1 PDSGVKMAAY
11 SRAQLLRL
19 LLVCS
24 ACLCSSAL
32 GLKAAGGPA
41 EPPNPPGPRAA
52 DPPAKDAPAAAAG
65 ASQPRRATG
74 WKLAEEEAC
83 REDLTRLCPK
93 HTWTN
98 NLAVLECLQ
107 DRREES
113 EIAPDCNH
121 LLWNY
126 KLNLTTDPKF
136 ESVATEVCKS
146 TISEI
151 KECNEEERG
160 RGYLVSCLVDHRS
173 NISEYQC
180 NQYITK
186 MTSIIF
192 SDYRLICGFMDKCK
206 DDINNLHCGSI
217 NVGHKRRVSQD
228 SPITSRDLRYSGRI
242 SSTPGA
248 LPPEELANYLS
259 DFGLGDGRVQ
269 PQSPQPPLPQ
279 WKEGVSV
286 GLRSSS
292 KYSFHRP
299 TTSPVEDTNNSKR
312 PIPDPKAQGSDPLVH
327 RGELQH
333 MVAELGSYKQ
343 AHTSS
348 PPLTLGNSR
357 VVEGPAPLKEAGF
370 QSPSHAWSPED
381 WVVEAPIA
389 TTATQTTLNTLAMS
403 WPQDMANVNVTLL
416 GGQLSPKVRCTG
428 PSWTFLH
435 VDVHSQGE
443 VIACLEKALVREAE
457 QQDHVRPIKEE
468 CKRAILRVAELSS
481 DDFHLDRHLYF
492 SCRDDRERFCQNT
505 QAGEGKVYKCL
516 FNHKF
521 EEAMSEKCRD
531 ALTTRQ
537 KLISQDYR
545 VSYSLAK
552 ACKLD
557 LRKQRCSLDTNLPRA
572 REARLSYLLL
582 CLEAAVHRGRPVSG
596 ECQGEMLDYRRMLME
611 DFSLSPEI
619 VLHCRT
625 EIEAHCSGLHRKG
638 RTLHC
643 LMRIGRGDRSTTM
656 DSVCQSAL
664 QTLIQS
670 ADPGADYRID
680 RALNEACESVIQTA
694 CKHIRNGD
702 PMILSCLMEHLYTEK
717 MVEDC
722 EHRLLELQYFISRD
736 WNRPTRPHP
745 GAGPGVWARRR
756 APGGQWIFA
765 HGTRPS
771 SARNGDVGPPSSRLT
786 TRRKVHEGPV
796 QCGLSGSRGRGP
808 RSKLWDA
815 RSLVPV
821 VAVTLEPGI
830 GHGSKGC
837 RQAEEGVL
845 SDHVGLWDSRTQL
858 MGTGRPSKPQPGT
871 VLEAKTRVWE
881 EFGEAMRPWR
891 KEFWQTVR
899 RLRRG
904 KHFSANTVQ
913 CGWGAVD
920 LNWGHCRTVEE
931 ILRVAPQS
939 HRHAFTEEAE
949 AEDSEVDSS
958 ITQAKY
964 QARTF
969 QHVLER
975 FAAECEAAGMRIS
988 TSKSEAM
995 VLDRKRVAC
1004 PLRVGGEVLPQ
1015 VEEFKLDP
1023 ILYKKCQGDAARL
1036 CHTHGWNETSELMPP
1051 GAVFSCL
1058 YRHAYRTEEQGR
1070 RLSRDCKVEVQR
1082 ILHQRALDVKLD
1094 PELQKRCMTDLG
1106 KWCSEK
1112 TDAGQELECLQ
1123 DHLEDLVSACR
1134 DVVGNLTELE
1144 SEDIQIDALLIRACE
1159 PVTQAHCHDV
1169 ADNQIDTGDLM
1180 ECLVQ
1185 NKHQKEMNEK
1195 CSVGVTHFQLIQMK
1209 DFRFSYKFKMACKED
1224 VLRLCPNIKKKV
1236 DVVICLSTTV
1246 RNDTL
1251 QEAKEQRVSLKCRK
1265 QLRVEELEMSEDI
1278 RLEPELYDPCKS
1290 DISRLCP
1297 NVAFGNAQMIE
1308 CLKEQKKQLS
1318 PRCHQ
1323 RIFRLQEV
1331 EMTDPELDYQLMRV
1345 CKQMIKRFCTEAD
1358 ARNVLQCLKQN
1369 KNSELMDPK
1378 CKQMITK
1385 RQITQNTDYR
1395 LNPVLRKACRADI
1408 PKFCQPILNKASED
1422 SELEGQV
1429 VACLKLKYADQV
1441 GPRWHCLLETDEIL
1455 KRLSPDCEDQI
1466 RVILQE
1472 SALDYRLDPQLQM
1485 HCSDEISKLCAEE
1498 AAAQEQTGQVE
1509 ECLKVNLLKIKQ
1521 DTCKKEVLNML
1532 KESKADIFV
1541 DPVLHTACA
1550 LDLKHHCAAI
1560 TPGRGRQMSCLMEA
1574 LQDKRVRLQPECKK
1588 RLQDR
1593 IDMWSYAAKV
1603 APAEGF
1609 SDLAVQVMTSPSKNY
1624 ILLMIALSVCVLFL
1638 VGLLCGRITKRVTR
1652 ELKDR

>member
-1 PDSGVKMAAY
+1 MAAHG
-11 SRAQLLRL
+11 RPPLPL
-19 LLVCS
+19 LLLS
-24 ACLCSSAL
+24 ACLYGCVAVRGFKVSS
-32 GLKAAGGPA
+32 GPA
-41 EPPNPPGPRAA
+41 EPPNPPAVRTV
-52 DPPAKDAPAAAAG
+52 DLPAKEEAAA
-65 ASQPRRATG
+65 QPRRASG

-83 REDLTRLCPK
+83 REDLSRLCPK

-107 DRREES
+107 DRREHMEL
-113 EIAPDCNH
+113 APDCNH
-121 LLWNY
+121 LLWSY

-136 ESVATEVCKS
+136 ESVALEVCKS
-146 TISEI
+146 TIAEI
-151 KECNEEERG
+151 KECNDEERG
-160 RGYLVSCLVDHRS
+160 RGYLVSCLVDHRG

-180 NQYITK
+180 NQYVTK
-186 MTSIIF
+186 MTSIVF

-206 DDINNLHCGSI
+206 EDINLLHCGSI
-217 NVGHKRRVSQD
+217 NVGQKD
-228 SPITSRDLRYSGRI
+228 I
-242 SSTPGA
+242 
-248 LPPEELANYLS
+248 
-259 DFGLGDGRVQ
+259 
-269 PQSPQPPLPQ
+269 
-279 WKEGVSV
+279 
-286 GLRSSS
+286 
-292 KYSFHRP
+292 
-299 TTSPVEDTNNSKR
+299 
-312 PIPDPKAQGSDPLVH
+312 
-327 RGELQH
+327 
-333 MVAELGSYKQ
+333 
-343 AHTSS
+343 
-348 PPLTLGNSR
+348 
-357 VVEGPAPLKEAGF
+357 
-370 QSPSHAWSPED
+370 
-381 WVVEAPIA
+381 
-389 TTATQTTLNTLAMS
+389 
-403 WPQDMANVNVTLL
+403 
-416 GGQLSPKVRCTG
+416 
-428 PSWTFLH
+428 
-435 VDVHSQGE
+435 HSQGE
-443 VIACLEKALVREAE
+443 VIACLEKALVKEAE
-457 QQDHVRPIKEE
+457 QQNHIHPIKEE
-468 CKRAILRVAELSS
+468 CQKAILRVAELSS

-492 SCRDDRERFCQNT
+492 ACRDDRERFCLNV
-505 QAGEGKVYKCL
+505 QAGEGRVYKCL

-557 LRKQRCSLDTNLPRA
+557 LKKQHCSLDTTLPRA
-572 REARLSYLLL
+572 REARLSHLLL

-643 LMRIGRGDRSTTM
+643 LMRVGRGDHSTVG
-656 DSVCQSAL
+656 SVCQGAL

-694 CKHIRNGD
+694 CKHIRSGD

-736 WNRPTRPHP
+736 W
-745 GAGPGVWARRR
+745 
-756 APGGQWIFA
+756 
-765 HGTRPS
+765 
-771 SARNGDVGPPSSRLT
+771 
-786 TRRKVHEGPV
+786 
-796 QCGLSGSRGRGP
+796 
-808 RSKLWDA
+808 
-815 RSLVPV
+815 
-821 VAVTLEPGI
+821 
-830 GHGSKGC
+830 
-837 RQAEEGVL
+837 
-845 SDHVGLWDSRTQL
+845 
-858 MGTGRPSKPQPGT
+858 
-871 VLEAKTRVWE
+871 
-881 EFGEAMRPWR
+881 
-891 KEFWQTVR
+891 
-899 RLRRG
+899 
-904 KHFSANTVQ
+904 
-913 CGWGAVD
+913 
-920 LNWGHCRTVEE
+920 
-931 ILRVAPQS
+931 
-939 HRHAFTEEAE
+939 
-949 AEDSEVDSS
+949 
-958 ITQAKY
+958 
-964 QARTF
+964 
-969 QHVLER
+969 
-975 FAAECEAAGMRIS
+975 
-988 TSKSEAM
+988 
-995 VLDRKRVAC
+995 
-1004 PLRVGGEVLPQ
+1004 
-1015 VEEFKLDP
+1015 KLDP
-1023 ILYKKCQGDAARL
+1023 ILYRKCQGDAARL
-1036 CHTHGWNETSELMPP
+1036 CHTHGWNETSDLMPA

-1070 RLSRDCKVEVQR
+1070 RLSRDCKMEVQR
-1082 ILHQRALDVKLD
+1082 VLHQRALDVKLD
-1094 PELQKRCMTDLG
+1094 PELQKRCISDLG
-1106 KWCSEK
+1106 KWCSSK
-1112 TDAGQELECLQ
+1112 NDAGQELECLQ
-1123 DHLEDLVSACR
+1123 DHLEDLVQSCR

-1144 SEDIQIDALLIRACE
+1144 SEDA
-1159 PVTQAHCHDV
+1159 T
-1169 ADNQIDTGDLM
+1169 DNQMDTGVLM

-1185 NKHQKEMNEK
+1185 NKHQKEMNDK
-1195 CSVGVTHFQLIQMK
+1195 CAVGVTHFQLIQMK

-1236 DVVICLSTTV
+1236 DVVVCLSTTV

-1251 QEAKEQRVSLKCRK
+1251 QEAREQRVSLKCRK

-1297 NVAFGNAQMIE
+1297 NVPFGNAQMIE
-1308 CLKEQKKQLS
+1308 CLKEQKRHLS

-1331 EMTDPELDYQLMRV
+1331 EMSDPELDYQLMRV

-1358 ARNVLQCLKQN
+1358 ARNILQCLKQN

-1395 LNPVLRKACRADI
+1395 LNPVLRKACRVDI
-1408 PKFCQPILNKASED
+1408 PKFCKSILNKASED

-1429 VACLKLKYADQV
+1429 ISCLKLKYADQ
-1441 GPRWHCLLETDEIL
+1441 
-1455 KRLSPDCEDQI
+1455 KLSSDCEDQI

-1472 SALDYRLDPQLQM
+1472 SALDYRLDPQLKV
-1485 HCSDEISKLCAEE
+1485 HCSEEISSLCAEE
-1498 AAAQEQTGQVE
+1498 AAAQEQMGQVE
-1509 ECLKVNLLKIKQ
+1509 ECLKVNLLKVKH
-1521 DTCKKEVLNML
+1521 DDCKKEVLNML

-1550 LDLKHHCAAI
+1550 LDLKHHCAAV

-1574 LQDKRVRLQPECKK
+1574 LQVKRVRLQPECKK

-1624 ILLMIALSVCVLFL
+1624 LLFMVALSVCVLFL

>member
-1 PDSGVKMAAY
+1 MAAY
-11 SRAQLLRL
+11 SYPQLLPL
-19 LLVCS
+19 LLSCV
-24 ACLCSSAL
+24 CLCGFGSVL
-32 GLKAAGGPA
+32 GLKAVSGPA
-41 EPPNPPGPRAA
+41 ESPNPPNPPVLRAV
-52 DPPAKDAPAAAAG
+52 DPPAKDAPAAAAAAG
-65 ASQPRRATG
+65 ASQPRRATS
-74 WKLAEEEAC
+74 WKLSEEAAC
-83 REDLTRLCPK
+83 REDLSRLCPK

-136 ESVATEVCKS
+136 ESVAMEVCKS
-146 TISEI
+146 TINEI

-160 RGYLVSCLVDHRS
+160 RGYLVSCLVDHRA
-173 NISEYQC
+173 NVSEYQC

-186 MTSIIF
+186 MTSIVF

-206 DDINNLHCGSI
+206 EDINSLRCGSI
-217 NVGHKRRVSQD
+217 NVGQK
-228 SPITSRDLRYSGRI
+228 
-242 SSTPGA
+242 
-248 LPPEELANYLS
+248 
-259 DFGLGDGRVQ
+259 
-269 PQSPQPPLPQ
+269 
-279 WKEGVSV
+279 
-286 GLRSSS
+286 
-292 KYSFHRP
+292 
-299 TTSPVEDTNNSKR
+299 
-312 PIPDPKAQGSDPLVH
+312 
-327 RGELQH
+327 
-333 MVAELGSYKQ
+333 
-343 AHTSS
+343 
-348 PPLTLGNSR
+348 
-357 VVEGPAPLKEAGF
+357 
-370 QSPSHAWSPED
+370 
-381 WVVEAPIA
+381 
-389 TTATQTTLNTLAMS
+389 
-403 WPQDMANVNVTLL
+403 
-416 GGQLSPKVRCTG
+416 
-428 PSWTFLH
+428 
-435 VDVHSQGE
+435 DVHSQGE
-443 VIACLEKALVREAE
+443 VISCLEKALVREAE
-457 QQDHVRPIKEE
+457 QQDHVHPIKEE
-468 CKRAILRVAELSS
+468 CQRAILRVAELSS

-492 SCRDDRERFCQNT
+492 SCRADRERFCRNT

-537 KLISQDYR
+537 KLISQDYK

-552 ACKLD
+552 ACKVD
-557 LRKQRCSLDTNLPRA
+557 LRKQRCSLDANLPRA

-643 LMRIGRGDRSTTM
+643 LMRIGRGDRSTTV
-656 DSVCQSAL
+656 DSICQSAL

-670 ADPGADYRID
+670 ADPVADYRID

-694 CKHIRNGD
+694 CKHIRTGD

-736 WNRPTRPHP
+736 W
-745 GAGPGVWARRR
+745 
-756 APGGQWIFA
+756 
-765 HGTRPS
+765 
-771 SARNGDVGPPSSRLT
+771 
-786 TRRKVHEGPV
+786 
-796 QCGLSGSRGRGP
+796 
-808 RSKLWDA
+808 
-815 RSLVPV
+815 
-821 VAVTLEPGI
+821 
-830 GHGSKGC
+830 
-837 RQAEEGVL
+837 
-845 SDHVGLWDSRTQL
+845 
-858 MGTGRPSKPQPGT
+858 
-871 VLEAKTRVWE
+871 
-881 EFGEAMRPWR
+881 
-891 KEFWQTVR
+891 
-899 RLRRG
+899 
-904 KHFSANTVQ
+904 
-913 CGWGAVD
+913 
-920 LNWGHCRTVEE
+920 
-931 ILRVAPQS
+931 
-939 HRHAFTEEAE
+939 
-949 AEDSEVDSS
+949 
-958 ITQAKY
+958 
-964 QARTF
+964 
-969 QHVLER
+969 
-975 FAAECEAAGMRIS
+975 
-988 TSKSEAM
+988 
-995 VLDRKRVAC
+995 
-1004 PLRVGGEVLPQ
+1004 
-1015 VEEFKLDP
+1015 KLDP

-1082 ILHQRALDVKLD
+1082 ILRQRALDVKLD
-1094 PELQKRCMTDLG
+1094 PDLQRRCMTDLG
-1106 KWCSEK
+1106 KWCSDK

-1134 DVVGNLTELE
+1134 EVV
-1144 SEDIQIDALLIRACE
+1144 AHVLIR
-1159 PVTQAHCHDV
+1159 DV

-1185 NKHQKEMNEK
+1185 NKHQKEMNDK
-1195 CSVGVTHFQLIQMK
+1195 CTVGVTHFQLVQMK

-1224 VLRLCPNIKKKV
+1224 VLRLCPNIKKNYKHETKV
-1236 DVVICLSTTV
+1236 YLCVSMRLNTFVRSNSPLLLSPP
-1246 RNDTL
+1246 L
-1251 QEAKEQRVSLKCRK
+1251 PSQ
-1265 QLRVEELEMSEDI
+1265 SEDI

-1318 PRCHQ
+1318 QRCHQ

-1331 EMTDPELDYQLMRV
+1331 EMIDPELDYQLMRV
-1345 CKQMIKRFCTEAD
+1345 CKQMIKRFCTDAD

-1395 LNPVLRKACRADI
+1395 LNPLLRKACRADI

-1429 VACLKLKYADQV
+1429 IACLKLKYADQ
-1441 GPRWHCLLETDEIL
+1441 
-1455 KRLSPDCEDQI
+1455 KLSSDCEDQI

-1485 HCSDEISKLCAEE
+1485 HCTDEISRLCAEE

-1509 ECLKVNLLKIKQ
+1509 ECLKVNLLKIKLEA
-1521 DTCKKEVLNML
+1521 CKREVLNML

-1560 TPGRGRQMSCLMEA
+1560 TPGRGRQMSCLIEA

-1609 SDLAVQVMTSPSKNY
+1609 SDLAVQVMTSPSKDY
-1624 ILLMIALSVCVLFL
+1624 ILLMIALSVCILFL

>member
-1 PDSGVKMAAY
+1 MHT
-11 SRAQLLRL
+11 QTLLSFAVICGCGTWSLTGRKTKQYL
-19 LLVCS
+19 LQFE
-24 ACLCSSAL
+24 
-32 GLKAAGGPA
+32 KT
-41 EPPNPPGPRAA
+41 E
-52 DPPAKDAPAAAAG
+52 
-65 ASQPRRATG
+65 
-74 WKLAEEEAC
+74 
-83 REDLTRLCPK
+83 RETRG
-93 HTWTN
+93 
-98 NLAVLECLQ
+98 
-107 DRREES
+107 ES
-113 EIAPDCNH
+113 EGKTDIYKS

-146 TISEI
+146 TINEI

-160 RGYLVSCLVDHRS
+160 RGYLVSCLVDHRG

-206 DDINNLHCGSI
+206 EDINSLHCGSI
-217 NVGHKRRVSQD
+217 NVGHK
-228 SPITSRDLRYSGRI
+228 
-242 SSTPGA
+242 
-248 LPPEELANYLS
+248 
-259 DFGLGDGRVQ
+259 
-269 PQSPQPPLPQ
+269 
-279 WKEGVSV
+279 
-286 GLRSSS
+286 
-292 KYSFHRP
+292 
-299 TTSPVEDTNNSKR
+299 
-312 PIPDPKAQGSDPLVH
+312 
-327 RGELQH
+327 
-333 MVAELGSYKQ
+333 
-343 AHTSS
+343 
-348 PPLTLGNSR
+348 
-357 VVEGPAPLKEAGF
+357 
-370 QSPSHAWSPED
+370 
-381 WVVEAPIA
+381 
-389 TTATQTTLNTLAMS
+389 
-403 WPQDMANVNVTLL
+403 
-416 GGQLSPKVRCTG
+416 
-428 PSWTFLH
+428 
-435 VDVHSQGE
+435 DVHSQGE
-443 VIACLEKALVREAE
+443 VISCLEKALVKEAE
-457 QQDHVRPIKEE
+457 QQDAHARPIKEE
-468 CKRAILRVAELSS
+468 CQKAILRVAELSS

-492 SCRDDRERFCQNT
+492 SCRDDRERFCQSI
-505 QAGEGKVYKCL
+505 QGGEGKVYKCL

-619 VLHCRT
+619 VL
-625 EIEAHCSGLHRKG
+625 
-638 RTLHC
+638 
-643 LMRIGRGDRSTTM
+643 IGRGDRNTNV
-656 DSVCQSAL
+656 DGVCQSAL

-736 WNRPTRPHP
+736 W
-745 GAGPGVWARRR
+745 
-756 APGGQWIFA
+756 
-765 HGTRPS
+765 
-771 SARNGDVGPPSSRLT
+771 
-786 TRRKVHEGPV
+786 
-796 QCGLSGSRGRGP
+796 
-808 RSKLWDA
+808 
-815 RSLVPV
+815 
-821 VAVTLEPGI
+821 
-830 GHGSKGC
+830 
-837 RQAEEGVL
+837 
-845 SDHVGLWDSRTQL
+845 
-858 MGTGRPSKPQPGT
+858 
-871 VLEAKTRVWE
+871 
-881 EFGEAMRPWR
+881 
-891 KEFWQTVR
+891 
-899 RLRRG
+899 
-904 KHFSANTVQ
+904 
-913 CGWGAVD
+913 
-920 LNWGHCRTVEE
+920 
-931 ILRVAPQS
+931 
-939 HRHAFTEEAE
+939 
-949 AEDSEVDSS
+949 
-958 ITQAKY
+958 
-964 QARTF
+964 
-969 QHVLER
+969 
-975 FAAECEAAGMRIS
+975 
-988 TSKSEAM
+988 
-995 VLDRKRVAC
+995 
-1004 PLRVGGEVLPQ
+1004 
-1015 VEEFKLDP
+1015 KLDP

-1082 ILHQRALDVKLD
+1082 ILHQRALDVKLE

-1112 TDAGQELECLQ
+1112 TDTGQELECLQ

-1134 DVVGNLTELE
+1134 EVVGNLTELE

-1195 CSVGVTHFQLIQMK
+1195 CAVGVTHFQLIQMK

-1318 PRCHQ
+1318 QRCHQ

-1331 EMTDPELDYQLMRV
+1331 EMSDPELDYQLMRV

-1429 VACLKLKYADQV
+1429 IACLKLKYADQ
-1441 GPRWHCLLETDEIL
+1441 
-1455 KRLSPDCEDQI
+1455 RLSPDCEDQI

-1485 HCSDEISKLCAEE
+1485 HCSDEISRLCAEE

-1609 SDLAVQVMTSPSKNY
+1609 SDLAMQVMTSPSKNY

>member
-1 PDSGVKMAAY
+1 MAAY
-11 SRAQLLRL
+11 SRSQLLL
-19 LLVCS
+19 LLWFVP
-24 ACLCSSAL
+24 LCGFGSVL
-32 GLKAAGGPA
+32 GLKAASGPA
-41 EPPNPPGPRAA
+41 DPPNPPVLRPA
-52 DPPAKDAPAAAAG
+52 DPPGKDAPAAG

-74 WKLAEEEAC
+74 WKLSEEEAC
-83 REDLTRLCPK
+83 REDLTRLCPR

-107 DRREES
+107 DRREVRNIMPLS
-113 EIAPDCNH
+113 LSQ

-146 TISEI
+146 TIT
-151 KECNEEERG
+151 ECNEEERG
-160 RGYLVSCLVDHRS
+160 RGYLVSCLVDHRG

-206 DDINNLHCGSI
+206 EDINNLRCGSI
-217 NVGHKRRVSQD
+217 NIGHKD
-228 SPITSRDLRYSGRI
+228 I
-242 SSTPGA
+242 
-248 LPPEELANYLS
+248 
-259 DFGLGDGRVQ
+259 
-269 PQSPQPPLPQ
+269 
-279 WKEGVSV
+279 
-286 GLRSSS
+286 
-292 KYSFHRP
+292 
-299 TTSPVEDTNNSKR
+299 
-312 PIPDPKAQGSDPLVH
+312 
-327 RGELQH
+327 
-333 MVAELGSYKQ
+333 
-343 AHTSS
+343 
-348 PPLTLGNSR
+348 
-357 VVEGPAPLKEAGF
+357 
-370 QSPSHAWSPED
+370 
-381 WVVEAPIA
+381 
-389 TTATQTTLNTLAMS
+389 
-403 WPQDMANVNVTLL
+403 
-416 GGQLSPKVRCTG
+416 
-428 PSWTFLH
+428 
-435 VDVHSQGE
+435 HSQGE

-457 QQDHVRPIKEE
+457 QQDHVRPIKED

-505 QAGEGKVYKCL
+505 PAGEGKVYKCL

-643 LMRIGRGDRSTTM
+643 LMRIGRGERSTSI

-694 CKHIRNGD
+694 CKHIRTGD

-736 WNRPTRPHP
+736 WKM
-745 GAGPGVWARRR
+745 
-756 APGGQWIFA
+756 
-765 HGTRPS
+765 
-771 SARNGDVGPPSSRLT
+771 D
-786 TRRKVHEGPV
+786 
-796 QCGLSGSRGRGP
+796 
-808 RSKLWDA
+808 
-815 RSLVPV
+815 
-821 VAVTLEPGI
+821 
-830 GHGSKGC
+830 
-837 RQAEEGVL
+837 
-845 SDHVGLWDSRTQL
+845 
-858 MGTGRPSKPQPGT
+858 
-871 VLEAKTRVWE
+871 
-881 EFGEAMRPWR
+881 
-891 KEFWQTVR
+891 
-899 RLRRG
+899 
-904 KHFSANTVQ
+904 
-913 CGWGAVD
+913 
-920 LNWGHCRTVEE
+920 
-931 ILRVAPQS
+931 
-939 HRHAFTEEAE
+939 
-949 AEDSEVDSS
+949 
-958 ITQAKY
+958 
-964 QARTF
+964 
-969 QHVLER
+969 
-975 FAAECEAAGMRIS
+975 
-988 TSKSEAM
+988 
-995 VLDRKRVAC
+995 
-1004 PLRVGGEVLPQ
+1004 PL
-1015 VEEFKLDP
+1015 
-1023 ILYKKCQGDAARL
+1023 LYKKCQGDASRL

-1112 TDAGQELECLQ
+1112 TDTGQELECLQ

-1159 PVTQAHCHDV
+1159 PVIQAHCHDV

-1224 VLRLCPNIKKKV
+1224 VLRLCSNIKKKV

-1251 QEAKEQRVSLKCRK
+1251 QDVREQRVTLKCRK

-1278 RLEPELYDPCKS
+1278 RLEPELYEPCRS

-1297 NVAFGNAQMIE
+1297 NVNFGNAQMIE

-1318 PRCHQ
+1318 QRCHQ
-1323 RIFRLQEV
+1323 RIFRLQEA

-1345 CKQMIKRFCTEAD
+1345 CKQMIKAD

-1408 PKFCQPILNKASED
+1408 PKFCQSILNKASED

-1429 VACLKLKYADQV
+1429 IACLKLKYADQV
-1441 GPRWHCLLETDEIL
+1441 N
-1455 KRLSPDCEDQI
+1455 
-1466 RVILQE
+1466 
-1472 SALDYRLDPQLQM
+1472 PQLQ
-1485 HCSDEISKLCAEE
+1485 HLHPWCHQNVQNARLYWFAKCVYLYC
-1498 AAAQEQTGQVE
+1498 T
-1509 ECLKVNLLKIKQ
+1509 
-1521 DTCKKEVLNML
+1521 EVLNML

-1550 LDLKHHCAAI
+1550 LDIKHHCAAVA
-1560 TPGRGRQMSCLMEA
+1560 PGRGRQMSCLMEA

-1624 ILLMIALSVCVLFL
+1624 ILFMIALGVCILFL
-1638 VGLLCGRITKRVTR
+1638 VGLLCGRITKQVTR

>member
-1 PDSGVKMAAY
+1 MAAY
-11 SRAQLLRL
+11 SRTQLLL
-19 LLVCS
+19 LLLS
-24 ACLCSSAL
+24 LL
-32 GLKAAGGPA
+32 GLCGFGSVLGSKAASGPA
-41 EPPNPPGPRAA
+41 EPPNPPVVRAA
-52 DPPAKDAPAAAAG
+52 DPPAKDAPAAVAAAAAAAG

-74 WKLAEEEAC
+74 WKLSEEEAC

-107 DRREES
+107 DRREET

-146 TISEI
+146 TINEI

-160 RGYLVSCLVDHRS
+160 RGYLVSCLVDHRG

-206 DDINNLHCGSI
+206 EDINSLHCGSI
-217 NVGHKRRVSQD
+217 NVGHK
-228 SPITSRDLRYSGRI
+228 
-242 SSTPGA
+242 
-248 LPPEELANYLS
+248 
-259 DFGLGDGRVQ
+259 
-269 PQSPQPPLPQ
+269 
-279 WKEGVSV
+279 
-286 GLRSSS
+286 
-292 KYSFHRP
+292 
-299 TTSPVEDTNNSKR
+299 
-312 PIPDPKAQGSDPLVH
+312 
-327 RGELQH
+327 
-333 MVAELGSYKQ
+333 
-343 AHTSS
+343 
-348 PPLTLGNSR
+348 
-357 VVEGPAPLKEAGF
+357 
-370 QSPSHAWSPED
+370 
-381 WVVEAPIA
+381 
-389 TTATQTTLNTLAMS
+389 
-403 WPQDMANVNVTLL
+403 
-416 GGQLSPKVRCTG
+416 
-428 PSWTFLH
+428 
-435 VDVHSQGE
+435 DVHSQGE
-443 VIACLEKALVREAE
+443 VISCLEKALVKEAE
-457 QQDHVRPIKEE
+457 QQDAHARPIKEE
-468 CKRAILRVAELSS
+468 CQKAILRVAELSS

-492 SCRDDRERFCQNT
+492 SCRDDRERFCQSI
-505 QAGEGKVYKCL
+505 QGGEGKVYKCL

-619 VLHCRT
+619 VL
-625 EIEAHCSGLHRKG
+625 
-638 RTLHC
+638 
-643 LMRIGRGDRSTTM
+643 IGRGDRNTNV
-656 DSVCQSAL
+656 DGVCQSAL

-736 WNRPTRPHP
+736 W
-745 GAGPGVWARRR
+745 
-756 APGGQWIFA
+756 
-765 HGTRPS
+765 
-771 SARNGDVGPPSSRLT
+771 
-786 TRRKVHEGPV
+786 
-796 QCGLSGSRGRGP
+796 
-808 RSKLWDA
+808 
-815 RSLVPV
+815 
-821 VAVTLEPGI
+821 
-830 GHGSKGC
+830 
-837 RQAEEGVL
+837 
-845 SDHVGLWDSRTQL
+845 
-858 MGTGRPSKPQPGT
+858 
-871 VLEAKTRVWE
+871 
-881 EFGEAMRPWR
+881 
-891 KEFWQTVR
+891 
-899 RLRRG
+899 
-904 KHFSANTVQ
+904 
-913 CGWGAVD
+913 
-920 LNWGHCRTVEE
+920 
-931 ILRVAPQS
+931 
-939 HRHAFTEEAE
+939 
-949 AEDSEVDSS
+949 
-958 ITQAKY
+958 
-964 QARTF
+964 
-969 QHVLER
+969 
-975 FAAECEAAGMRIS
+975 
-988 TSKSEAM
+988 
-995 VLDRKRVAC
+995 
-1004 PLRVGGEVLPQ
+1004 
-1015 VEEFKLDP
+1015 KLDP

-1082 ILHQRALDVKLD
+1082 ILHQRALDVKLE

-1112 TDAGQELECLQ
+1112 TDTGQELECLQ

-1134 DVVGNLTELE
+1134 EVVGNLTELE

-1195 CSVGVTHFQLIQMK
+1195 CAVGVTHFQLIQMK

-1318 PRCHQ
+1318 QRCHQ

-1331 EMTDPELDYQLMRV
+1331 EMSDPELDYQLMRV

-1429 VACLKLKYADQV
+1429 IACLKLKYADQ
-1441 GPRWHCLLETDEIL
+1441 
-1455 KRLSPDCEDQI
+1455 RLSPDCEDQI

-1485 HCSDEISKLCAEE
+1485 HCSDEISRLCAEE

-1609 SDLAVQVMTSPSKNY
+1609 SDLAMQVMTSPSKNY

>member
-1 PDSGVKMAAY
+1 MAAHG
-11 SRAQLLRL
+11 RPPLPL
-19 LLVCS
+19 LLLS
-24 ACLCSSAL
+24 ACLYGCVAVRGFKVSS
-32 GLKAAGGPA
+32 GPA
-41 EPPNPPGPRAA
+41 EPPNPPAVRTV
-52 DPPAKDAPAAAAG
+52 DLPAKEEAAA
-65 ASQPRRATG
+65 QPRRASG

-83 REDLTRLCPK
+83 REDLSRLCPK

-107 DRREES
+107 DRREHMEL
-113 EIAPDCNH
+113 APDCNH
-121 LLWNY
+121 LLWSY

-136 ESVATEVCKS
+136 ESVALEVCKS
-146 TISEI
+146 TIAEI
-151 KECNEEERG
+151 KECNDEERG
-160 RGYLVSCLVDHRS
+160 RGYLVSCLVDHRG

-180 NQYITK
+180 NQYVTK
-186 MTSIIF
+186 MTSIVF

-206 DDINNLHCGSI
+206 EDINLLHCGSI
-217 NVGHKRRVSQD
+217 NVGQKD
-228 SPITSRDLRYSGRI
+228 I
-242 SSTPGA
+242 
-248 LPPEELANYLS
+248 
-259 DFGLGDGRVQ
+259 
-269 PQSPQPPLPQ
+269 
-279 WKEGVSV
+279 
-286 GLRSSS
+286 
-292 KYSFHRP
+292 
-299 TTSPVEDTNNSKR
+299 
-312 PIPDPKAQGSDPLVH
+312 
-327 RGELQH
+327 
-333 MVAELGSYKQ
+333 
-343 AHTSS
+343 
-348 PPLTLGNSR
+348 
-357 VVEGPAPLKEAGF
+357 
-370 QSPSHAWSPED
+370 
-381 WVVEAPIA
+381 
-389 TTATQTTLNTLAMS
+389 
-403 WPQDMANVNVTLL
+403 
-416 GGQLSPKVRCTG
+416 
-428 PSWTFLH
+428 
-435 VDVHSQGE
+435 HSQGE
-443 VIACLEKALVREAE
+443 VIACLEKALVKEAE
-457 QQDHVRPIKEE
+457 QQNHIHPIKEE
-468 CKRAILRVAELSS
+468 CQKAILRVAELSS

-492 SCRDDRERFCQNT
+492 ACRDDRERFCLNV
-505 QAGEGKVYKCL
+505 QAGEGRVYKCL

-557 LRKQRCSLDTNLPRA
+557 LKKQHCSLDTTLPRA
-572 REARLSYLLL
+572 REARLSHLLL

-643 LMRIGRGDRSTTM
+643 LMRVGRGDHSTVG
-656 DSVCQSAL
+656 SVCQGAL

-694 CKHIRNGD
+694 CKHIRSGD

-736 WNRPTRPHP
+736 W
-745 GAGPGVWARRR
+745 
-756 APGGQWIFA
+756 
-765 HGTRPS
+765 
-771 SARNGDVGPPSSRLT
+771 
-786 TRRKVHEGPV
+786 
-796 QCGLSGSRGRGP
+796 
-808 RSKLWDA
+808 
-815 RSLVPV
+815 
-821 VAVTLEPGI
+821 
-830 GHGSKGC
+830 
-837 RQAEEGVL
+837 
-845 SDHVGLWDSRTQL
+845 
-858 MGTGRPSKPQPGT
+858 
-871 VLEAKTRVWE
+871 
-881 EFGEAMRPWR
+881 
-891 KEFWQTVR
+891 
-899 RLRRG
+899 
-904 KHFSANTVQ
+904 
-913 CGWGAVD
+913 
-920 LNWGHCRTVEE
+920 
-931 ILRVAPQS
+931 
-939 HRHAFTEEAE
+939 
-949 AEDSEVDSS
+949 
-958 ITQAKY
+958 
-964 QARTF
+964 
-969 QHVLER
+969 
-975 FAAECEAAGMRIS
+975 
-988 TSKSEAM
+988 
-995 VLDRKRVAC
+995 
-1004 PLRVGGEVLPQ
+1004 
-1015 VEEFKLDP
+1015 KLDP
-1023 ILYKKCQGDAARL
+1023 ILYRKCQGDAARL
-1036 CHTHGWNETSELMPP
+1036 CHTHGWNETSDLMPA

-1070 RLSRDCKVEVQR
+1070 RLSRDCKMEVQR
-1082 ILHQRALDVKLD
+1082 VLHQRALDVKLD
-1094 PELQKRCMTDLG
+1094 PELQKRCISDLG
-1106 KWCSEK
+1106 KWCSSK
-1112 TDAGQELECLQ
+1112 NDAGQELECLQ
-1123 DHLEDLVSACR
+1123 DHLEDLVQSCR

-1144 SEDIQIDALLIRACE
+1144 SE
-1159 PVTQAHCHDV
+1159 
-1169 ADNQIDTGDLM
+1169 
-1180 ECLVQ
+1180 
-1185 NKHQKEMNEK
+1185 
-1195 CSVGVTHFQLIQMK
+1195 IQMK

-1236 DVVICLSTTV
+1236 DVVVCLSTTV

-1251 QEAKEQRVSLKCRK
+1251 QEAREQRVSLKCRK

-1297 NVAFGNAQMIE
+1297 NVPFGNAQMIE
-1308 CLKEQKKQLS
+1308 CLKEQKRHLS

-1331 EMTDPELDYQLMRV
+1331 EMSDPELDYQLMRV

-1358 ARNVLQCLKQN
+1358 ARNILQCLKQN

-1395 LNPVLRKACRADI
+1395 LNPVLRKACRVDI
-1408 PKFCQPILNKASED
+1408 PKFCKSILNKASED

-1429 VACLKLKYADQV
+1429 ISCLKLKYADQ
-1441 GPRWHCLLETDEIL
+1441 
-1455 KRLSPDCEDQI
+1455 KLSSDCEDQI

-1472 SALDYRLDPQLQM
+1472 SALDYRLDPQLKV
-1485 HCSDEISKLCAEE
+1485 HCSEEISSLCAEE
-1498 AAAQEQTGQVE
+1498 AAAQEQMGQVE
-1509 ECLKVNLLKIKQ
+1509 ECLKVNLLKVKH
-1521 DTCKKEVLNML
+1521 DDCKKEVLNML

-1550 LDLKHHCAAI
+1550 LDLKHHCAAV

-1574 LQDKRVRLQPECKK
+1574 LQVKRVRLQPECKK

-1624 ILLMIALSVCVLFL
+1624 LLFMVALSVCVLFL

>member
-1 PDSGVKMAAY
+1 MAAQ
-11 SRAQLLRL
+11 SRSPPLL
-19 LLVCS
+19 LLVS
-24 ACLCSSAL
+24 SLCLWSSVTVL
-32 GLKAAGGPA
+32 GLKAANSLA
-41 EPPNPPGPRAA
+41 ESPKQP
-52 DPPAKDAPAAAAG
+52 DARTVDHPEKNAPVAAAAG
-65 ASQPRRATG
+65 ASQPRRASG
-74 WKLAEEEAC
+74 WKLAEEAAC

-93 HTWTN
+93 QTWSN

-107 DRREES
+107 DRREM
-113 EIAPDCNH
+113 EIELAPDCNH

-136 ESVATEVCKS
+136 ESVATEVCRS
-146 TISEI
+146 TIAEI

-160 RGYLVSCLVDHRS
+160 RGYLVSCLVDHRG

-186 MTSIIF
+186 ITSIIF

-206 DDINNLHCGSI
+206 EDINSLRCGSI
-217 NVGHKRRVSQD
+217 NVGQK
-228 SPITSRDLRYSGRI
+228 
-242 SSTPGA
+242 
-248 LPPEELANYLS
+248 
-259 DFGLGDGRVQ
+259 
-269 PQSPQPPLPQ
+269 
-279 WKEGVSV
+279 
-286 GLRSSS
+286 
-292 KYSFHRP
+292 
-299 TTSPVEDTNNSKR
+299 
-312 PIPDPKAQGSDPLVH
+312 
-327 RGELQH
+327 
-333 MVAELGSYKQ
+333 
-343 AHTSS
+343 
-348 PPLTLGNSR
+348 
-357 VVEGPAPLKEAGF
+357 
-370 QSPSHAWSPED
+370 
-381 WVVEAPIA
+381 
-389 TTATQTTLNTLAMS
+389 
-403 WPQDMANVNVTLL
+403 
-416 GGQLSPKVRCTG
+416 
-428 PSWTFLH
+428 
-435 VDVHSQGE
+435 DVHSQGE
-443 VIACLEKALVREAE
+443 VIACLERALVRQAE
-457 QQDHVRPIKEE
+457 QQERVHPIKDE
-468 CKRAILRVAELSS
+468 CQKAILRVAELSS
-481 DDFHLDRHLYF
+481 DDFHLDRHLF
-492 SCRDDRERFCQNT
+492 FACRDDRERFCQNV

-557 LRKQRCSLDTNLPRA
+557 LRKQRCSLDSSLPRA

-596 ECQGEMLDYRRMLME
+596 ECQGEMLDFRRMLME

-625 EIEAHCSGLHRKG
+625 EIEAQCSGLHRKG

-643 LMRIGRGDRSTTM
+643 LMRLGRGDRSSAV
-656 DSVCQSAL
+656 DGVCQSAL

-694 CKHIRNGD
+694 CKHIRSGD

-717 MVEDC
+717 MVGDC

-736 WNRPTRPHP
+736 W
-745 GAGPGVWARRR
+745 
-756 APGGQWIFA
+756 
-765 HGTRPS
+765 
-771 SARNGDVGPPSSRLT
+771 
-786 TRRKVHEGPV
+786 
-796 QCGLSGSRGRGP
+796 
-808 RSKLWDA
+808 
-815 RSLVPV
+815 
-821 VAVTLEPGI
+821 
-830 GHGSKGC
+830 
-837 RQAEEGVL
+837 
-845 SDHVGLWDSRTQL
+845 
-858 MGTGRPSKPQPGT
+858 
-871 VLEAKTRVWE
+871 
-881 EFGEAMRPWR
+881 
-891 KEFWQTVR
+891 
-899 RLRRG
+899 
-904 KHFSANTVQ
+904 
-913 CGWGAVD
+913 
-920 LNWGHCRTVEE
+920 
-931 ILRVAPQS
+931 
-939 HRHAFTEEAE
+939 
-949 AEDSEVDSS
+949 
-958 ITQAKY
+958 
-964 QARTF
+964 
-969 QHVLER
+969 
-975 FAAECEAAGMRIS
+975 
-988 TSKSEAM
+988 
-995 VLDRKRVAC
+995 
-1004 PLRVGGEVLPQ
+1004 
-1015 VEEFKLDP
+1015 KLDP
-1023 ILYKKCQGDAARL
+1023 ILYRKCQGDAARL
-1036 CHTHGWNETSELMPP
+1036 CHTLGWNETSELMPP

-1070 RLSRDCKVEVQR
+1070 RVTILNHNSGKAGFYQLSRDCKVEVQR

-1106 KWCSEK
+1106 KWCSDK
-1112 TDAGQELECLQ
+1112 TDTGQELECLQ
-1123 DHLEDLVSACR
+1123 EHLEDLVSSCR
-1134 DVVGNLTELE
+1134 EVVGNLTELE

-1159 PVTQAHCHDV
+1159 PIIQAHCHDV
-1169 ADNQIDTGDLM
+1169 ADNQVDTGDLM

-1185 NKHQKEMNEK
+1185 NKHQKDMNEK
-1195 CSVGVTHFQLIQMK
+1195 CAVGVTHFQLIQMK

-1251 QEAKEQRVSLKCRK
+1251 QEVRDQRVSLKCRK

-1278 RLEPELYDPCKS
+1278 RLEPELYEPCKS

-1297 NVAFGNAQMIE
+1297 NVVFGNAQMIE

-1318 PRCHQ
+1318 QRCHQ
-1323 RIFRLQEV
+1323 RIFKLQEV
-1331 EMTDPELDYQLMRV
+1331 EMSDPELDYQLMRV

-1408 PKFCQPILNKASED
+1408 PKFCQSILNKASED
-1422 SELEGQV
+1422 SELEGQII
-1429 VACLKLKYADQV
+1429 ACLKLKYADQ
-1441 GPRWHCLLETDEIL
+1441 
-1455 KRLSPDCEDQI
+1455 RLSPDCEDQI

-1485 HCSDEISKLCAEE
+1485 HCSDEISRLCAEE

-1509 ECLKVNLLKIKQ
+1509 ECLKANLLKIKQ
-1521 DTCKKEVLNML
+1521 EVCKKEVLNML

-1574 LQDKRVRLQPECKK
+1574 LQDKRIRLQPECKK

-1624 ILLMIALSVCVLFL
+1624 ILLMMALSVCILFL

>member
-1 PDSGVKMAAY
+1 MAAHG
-11 SRAQLLRL
+11 RPPLLSL
-19 LLVCS
+19 SVCLYGCI
-24 ACLCSSAL
+24 AVLGFQVSS
-32 GLKAAGGPA
+32 GPA
-41 EPPNPPGPRAA
+41 EPPNPPAVRAV
-52 DPPAKDAPAAAAG
+52 DLPAKDEPAA
-65 ASQPRRATG
+65 QPRRATG

-83 REDLTRLCPK
+83 REDLSRLCPK

-107 DRREES
+107 DRREDMEL
-113 EIAPDCNH
+113 APDCNH
-121 LLWNY
+121 LLWSY

-136 ESVATEVCKS
+136 ESVALEVCKS
-146 TISEI
+146 TIAEI

-160 RGYLVSCLVDHRS
+160 RGYLVSCLVDHRG

-180 NQYITK
+180 NQYVTK
-186 MTSIIF
+186 MTSIVF

-206 DDINNLHCGSI
+206 EDINQLHCGSI
-217 NVGHKRRVSQD
+217 NVGQKD
-228 SPITSRDLRYSGRI
+228 I
-242 SSTPGA
+242 
-248 LPPEELANYLS
+248 
-259 DFGLGDGRVQ
+259 
-269 PQSPQPPLPQ
+269 
-279 WKEGVSV
+279 
-286 GLRSSS
+286 
-292 KYSFHRP
+292 
-299 TTSPVEDTNNSKR
+299 
-312 PIPDPKAQGSDPLVH
+312 
-327 RGELQH
+327 
-333 MVAELGSYKQ
+333 
-343 AHTSS
+343 
-348 PPLTLGNSR
+348 
-357 VVEGPAPLKEAGF
+357 
-370 QSPSHAWSPED
+370 
-381 WVVEAPIA
+381 
-389 TTATQTTLNTLAMS
+389 
-403 WPQDMANVNVTLL
+403 
-416 GGQLSPKVRCTG
+416 
-428 PSWTFLH
+428 
-435 VDVHSQGE
+435 HSQGE
-443 VIACLEKALVREAE
+443 VIACLEKALVKEAE
-457 QQDHVRPIKEE
+457 QQNHIHPIKEE
-468 CKRAILRVAELSS
+468 CQKAILRVAELSS

-492 SCRDDRERFCQNT
+492 ACRDDRERFCLNV

-557 LRKQRCSLDTNLPRA
+557 LRKQHCSLDTALPRA
-572 REARLSYLLL
+572 REARLSHLLL
-582 CLEAAVHRGRPVSG
+582 CLEAAVHRGRSVSG

-619 VLHCRT
+619 VLHCRM
-625 EIEAHCSGLHRKG
+625 EIETHCSGLHRKG

-643 LMRIGRGDRSTTM
+643 LMRVGRGDRSTVG
-656 DSVCQSAL
+656 SVCQGAL

-694 CKHIRNGD
+694 CKHIRSGD

-736 WNRPTRPHP
+736 W
-745 GAGPGVWARRR
+745 
-756 APGGQWIFA
+756 
-765 HGTRPS
+765 
-771 SARNGDVGPPSSRLT
+771 
-786 TRRKVHEGPV
+786 
-796 QCGLSGSRGRGP
+796 
-808 RSKLWDA
+808 
-815 RSLVPV
+815 
-821 VAVTLEPGI
+821 
-830 GHGSKGC
+830 
-837 RQAEEGVL
+837 
-845 SDHVGLWDSRTQL
+845 
-858 MGTGRPSKPQPGT
+858 
-871 VLEAKTRVWE
+871 
-881 EFGEAMRPWR
+881 
-891 KEFWQTVR
+891 
-899 RLRRG
+899 
-904 KHFSANTVQ
+904 
-913 CGWGAVD
+913 
-920 LNWGHCRTVEE
+920 
-931 ILRVAPQS
+931 
-939 HRHAFTEEAE
+939 
-949 AEDSEVDSS
+949 
-958 ITQAKY
+958 
-964 QARTF
+964 
-969 QHVLER
+969 
-975 FAAECEAAGMRIS
+975 
-988 TSKSEAM
+988 
-995 VLDRKRVAC
+995 
-1004 PLRVGGEVLPQ
+1004 
-1015 VEEFKLDP
+1015 KLDP
-1023 ILYKKCQGDAARL
+1023 VLYRKCQGDAARL
-1036 CHTHGWNETSELMPP
+1036 CHTHGWNETSDLMPP

-1070 RLSRDCKVEVQR
+1070 RVNPEDQLSRDCKMEVQR

-1094 PELQKRCMTDLG
+1094 PELQKRCISDLG
-1106 KWCSEK
+1106 KWCSNK
-1112 TDAGQELECLQ
+1112 NDAGQELECLQ
-1123 DHLEDLVSACR
+1123 DHLEDLVQSCR

-1159 PVTQAHCHDV
+1159 PVIQAHCHDV
-1169 ADNQIDTGDLM
+1169 ADNQMDTGVLM

-1185 NKHQKEMNEK
+1185 NKYQKEMNDK
-1195 CSVGVTHFQLIQMK
+1195 CAVGVTHFQLIQMK

-1251 QEAKEQRVSLKCRK
+1251 QEAREQRVSLKCRK

-1297 NVAFGNAQMIE
+1297 NVPFGNAQMIE
-1308 CLKEQKKQLS
+1308 CLKEQKRHLS

-1331 EMTDPELDYQLMRV
+1331 EMSDPELDYQLMRV

-1358 ARNVLQCLKQN
+1358 ARNILQCLKQN

-1385 RQITQNTDYR
+1385 RQITQSTDYR
-1395 LNPVLRKACRADI
+1395 LNPVLRKACRVDI
-1408 PKFCQPILNKASED
+1408 PKFCQSILHKASED

-1429 VACLKLKYADQV
+1429 ISCLKLKYADQ
-1441 GPRWHCLLETDEIL
+1441 
-1455 KRLSPDCEDQI
+1455 RLSTDCEDQI

-1472 SALDYRLDPQLQM
+1472 SALDYRLDPQLKA
-1485 HCSDEISKLCAEE
+1485 HCTEEISSLCAEE
-1498 AAAQEQTGQVE
+1498 AAAQEQMGQVE
-1509 ECLKVNLLKIKQ
+1509 ECLKVNLLKIKHE
-1521 DTCKKEVLNML
+1521 DCKKEVLNML

-1624 ILLMIALSVCVLFL
+1624 LLFMVALSVCVLFL

>member
-1 PDSGVKMAAY
+1 MAAHG
-11 SRAQLLRL
+11 RPPLPL
-19 LLVCS
+19 LLLS
-24 ACLCSSAL
+24 ACLYSCVAVRGFKVSS
-32 GLKAAGGPA
+32 GPA
-41 EPPNPPGPRAA
+41 EPPNPPAVRTV
-52 DPPAKDAPAAAAG
+52 DLPAKEEAAA
-65 ASQPRRATG
+65 QPRRASG

-83 REDLTRLCPK
+83 REDLSRLCPK

-107 DRREES
+107 DRREHMEL
-113 EIAPDCNH
+113 APDCNH
-121 LLWNY
+121 LLWSY

-136 ESVATEVCKS
+136 ESVALEVCKS
-146 TISEI
+146 TIAEI
-151 KECNEEERG
+151 KECNDEERG
-160 RGYLVSCLVDHRS
+160 RGYLVSCLVDHRG

-180 NQYITK
+180 NQYVTK
-186 MTSIIF
+186 MTSIVF

-206 DDINNLHCGSI
+206 EDINLLHCGSI
-217 NVGHKRRVSQD
+217 NVGQKD
-228 SPITSRDLRYSGRI
+228 I
-242 SSTPGA
+242 
-248 LPPEELANYLS
+248 
-259 DFGLGDGRVQ
+259 
-269 PQSPQPPLPQ
+269 
-279 WKEGVSV
+279 
-286 GLRSSS
+286 
-292 KYSFHRP
+292 
-299 TTSPVEDTNNSKR
+299 
-312 PIPDPKAQGSDPLVH
+312 
-327 RGELQH
+327 
-333 MVAELGSYKQ
+333 
-343 AHTSS
+343 
-348 PPLTLGNSR
+348 
-357 VVEGPAPLKEAGF
+357 
-370 QSPSHAWSPED
+370 
-381 WVVEAPIA
+381 
-389 TTATQTTLNTLAMS
+389 
-403 WPQDMANVNVTLL
+403 
-416 GGQLSPKVRCTG
+416 
-428 PSWTFLH
+428 
-435 VDVHSQGE
+435 HSQGE
-443 VIACLEKALVREAE
+443 VIACLEKALVKEAE
-457 QQDHVRPIKEE
+457 QQNHIRPIKEE
-468 CKRAILRVAELSS
+468 CQKAILRVAELSS

-492 SCRDDRERFCQNT
+492 ACRDDRERFCLNV
-505 QAGEGKVYKCL
+505 QAGEGRVYKCL

-557 LRKQRCSLDTNLPRA
+557 LKKQHCSLDTALPRA
-572 REARLSYLLL
+572 REARLSHLLL

-643 LMRIGRGDRSTTM
+643 LMRVGRGDHSTVG
-656 DSVCQSAL
+656 SVCQGAL

-694 CKHIRNGD
+694 CKHIRSGD

-736 WNRPTRPHP
+736 W
-745 GAGPGVWARRR
+745 
-756 APGGQWIFA
+756 
-765 HGTRPS
+765 
-771 SARNGDVGPPSSRLT
+771 
-786 TRRKVHEGPV
+786 
-796 QCGLSGSRGRGP
+796 
-808 RSKLWDA
+808 
-815 RSLVPV
+815 
-821 VAVTLEPGI
+821 
-830 GHGSKGC
+830 
-837 RQAEEGVL
+837 
-845 SDHVGLWDSRTQL
+845 
-858 MGTGRPSKPQPGT
+858 
-871 VLEAKTRVWE
+871 
-881 EFGEAMRPWR
+881 
-891 KEFWQTVR
+891 
-899 RLRRG
+899 
-904 KHFSANTVQ
+904 
-913 CGWGAVD
+913 
-920 LNWGHCRTVEE
+920 
-931 ILRVAPQS
+931 
-939 HRHAFTEEAE
+939 
-949 AEDSEVDSS
+949 
-958 ITQAKY
+958 
-964 QARTF
+964 
-969 QHVLER
+969 
-975 FAAECEAAGMRIS
+975 
-988 TSKSEAM
+988 
-995 VLDRKRVAC
+995 
-1004 PLRVGGEVLPQ
+1004 
-1015 VEEFKLDP
+1015 KLDP
-1023 ILYKKCQGDAARL
+1023 ILYRKCQGDAARL
-1036 CHTHGWNETSELMPP
+1036 CHTHGWNETSDLMPA

-1070 RLSRDCKVEVQR
+1070 RLSRDCKMEVQR
-1082 ILHQRALDVKLD
+1082 VLHQRALDVKLD
-1094 PELQKRCMTDLG
+1094 PELQKRCISDLG
-1106 KWCSEK
+1106 KWCSSK
-1112 TDAGQELECLQ
+1112 NDAGQELECLQ
-1123 DHLEDLVSACR
+1123 DHLEDLVQSCR

-1144 SEDIQIDALLIRACE
+1144 SEDA
-1159 PVTQAHCHDV
+1159 T
-1169 ADNQIDTGDLM
+1169 DNQMDTGVLM

-1185 NKHQKEMNEK
+1185 NKHQKEMNDK
-1195 CSVGVTHFQLIQMK
+1195 CAVGVTHFQLIQMK

-1236 DVVICLSTTV
+1236 DVVVCLSTTV

-1251 QEAKEQRVSLKCRK
+1251 QEAREQRVSLKCRK

-1278 RLEPELYDPCKS
+1278 RLEPELYDPCKP

-1297 NVAFGNAQMIE
+1297 NVPFGNAQMIE
-1308 CLKEQKKQLS
+1308 CLKEQKRHLS

-1331 EMTDPELDYQLMRV
+1331 EMSDPELDYQLMRV

-1358 ARNVLQCLKQN
+1358 ARNILQCLKQN

-1395 LNPVLRKACRADI
+1395 LNPVLRKACRVDI
-1408 PKFCQPILNKASED
+1408 PKFCKSILNKASED

-1429 VACLKLKYADQV
+1429 ISCLKLKYADQ
-1441 GPRWHCLLETDEIL
+1441 
-1455 KRLSPDCEDQI
+1455 LSSDCEDQI

-1472 SALDYRLDPQLQM
+1472 SALDYRLDPQLKV
-1485 HCSDEISKLCAEE
+1485 HCSEEISSLCAEE
-1498 AAAQEQTGQVE
+1498 AAAQEQMGQVE
-1509 ECLKVNLLKIKQ
+1509 ECLKVNLLKVKH
-1521 DTCKKEVLNML
+1521 DDCKKEVLNML

-1550 LDLKHHCAAI
+1550 LDLKHHCAAV

-1574 LQDKRVRLQPECKK
+1574 LQVKRVRLQPECKK

-1624 ILLMIALSVCVLFL
+1624 LLFMVALSVCVLFL